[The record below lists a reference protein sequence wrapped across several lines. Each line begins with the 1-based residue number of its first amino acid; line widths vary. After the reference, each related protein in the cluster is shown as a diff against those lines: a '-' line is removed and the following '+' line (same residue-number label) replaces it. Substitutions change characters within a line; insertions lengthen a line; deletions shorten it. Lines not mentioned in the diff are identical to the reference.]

1 MKFKSRKD
9 YFFSLIIFGI
19 CSFLIGITVYGH
31 ITGEIEPKEY
41 WTSVVIFALVG
52 FVFWTFFTTNY
63 ELNQTHFIYRSGPF
77 RGEIK
82 IESIRKIEVGKTMWV
97 GLKPATARKG
107 LIVHYDK
114 FNEIY
119 ISPKTNEL
127 FIQKILELNSEI
139 EIKNQLPIA
148 IGTKISHR

>member
-9 YFFSLIIFGI
+9 FLFIVIIFGLNT
-19 CSFLIGITVYGH
+19 FLIGITVYGH

-41 WTSVVIFALVG
+41 WTSAVIFALVG
-52 FVFWTFFTTNY
+52 FVFWIFFTTNY

-77 RGEIK
+77 RGKIK
-82 IESIRKIEVGKTMWV
+82 IESIRKIEAGKTMWV
-97 GLKPATARKG
+97 GFKPATARKG

-119 ISPKTNEL
+119 ISPKTNEA
-127 FIQKILELNSEI
+127 FIQKILELNNTIEI
-139 EIKNQLPIA
+139 E
-148 IGTKISHR
+148 T